1 MHAGLILE
9 ETYQMGSHFVIS
21 SLAEDAQEHIYLSK
35 IMFNNIT
42 SKTKKRKEKKWYLL
56 AKFHNS
62 IQRREQSEHKRENL
76 RSTYFKP

>member
-42 SKTKKRKEKKWYLL
+42 SKTKKRKEKK
-56 AKFHNS
+56 
-62 IQRREQSEHKRENL
+62 
-76 RSTYFKP
+76 